1 MSAPKGSS
9 RDMSA
14 WFNLFADLDPL
25 SNPDAIGRSDEE
37 LLNAW
42 GVCDLYS
49 KLHHTSQVLQLNW
62 QPLLYKASVSMG
74 DSVGVSYT
82 SLLLWFPLVSED
94 VKLEPT
100 QNSSVSRRKWA
111 HIPKPLSGAG
121 PLPLLNKSTWAKDG
135 SRYLNPVMGMCL
147 FFLVLSVCVCV
158 CVSDSTV
165 CSIIHWRENVEYIY
179 IIRVLLHGKVSS
191 WSSKRHKDKDLKAVS
206 RSNAG
211 PK

>member
-1 MSAPKGSS
+1 MSVPKGSS

-42 GVCDLYS
+42 GACDLYS
-49 KLHHTSQVLQLNW
+49 KLHHHTSQVWQLNW

-74 DSVGVSYT
+74 DRVGVNYT

-135 SRYLNPVMGMCL
+135 SRNLNPVMGMCL
-147 FFLVLSVCVCV
+147 FFLVLSVCVCLCEWFYCMFINTLKGKCWIYLYHLSV
-158 CVSDSTV
+158 VTWE
-165 CSIIHWRENVEYIY
+165 SIFMKCK
-179 IIRVLLHGKVSS
+179 GT
-191 WSSKRHKDKDLKAVS
+191 
-206 RSNAG
+206 
-211 PK
+211 